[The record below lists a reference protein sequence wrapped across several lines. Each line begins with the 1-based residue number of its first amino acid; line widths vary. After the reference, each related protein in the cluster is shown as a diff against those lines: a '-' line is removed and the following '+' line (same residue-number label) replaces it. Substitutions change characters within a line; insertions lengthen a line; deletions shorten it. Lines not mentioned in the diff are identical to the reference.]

1 MKKYIYL
8 TIAILLTQAKA
19 TIAQDLSMNYYSYIH
34 NLYNLNPAYC
44 AIGHKLEGIID
55 VRQKISLNSTNSMI
69 GLNGEITE
77 NQGVG
82 ARLIADLRGP
92 FQTALFDATYGYKLH
107 LNENSNLIFGL
118 SAGFVN
124 RSLNT
129 SKIQNYAD
137 LDQNDPL
144 LNNSNFASTSFT
156 TGAGLIYEY
165 KKFQASVSAPQL
177 IGENQ
182 KLDNFYTL
190 MLARIF
196 HLGSDF
202 KLTPMLFYFHTPVTK
217 DFMSLQLKT
226 QYLNKLWLQL
236 GYQTSEVFNACIGY
250 NISGFG
256 FAYNFYT
263 SNSLMNVQT
272 SGTNEFILTFKLN
285 KKAKGHDNEFIKNS
299 IEHIY

>member
-1 MKKYIYL
+1 
-8 TIAILLTQAKA
+8 
-19 TIAQDLSMNYYSYIH
+19 MNYYSYIH
-34 NLYNLNPAYC
+34 NLYNINPAYC

-55 VRQKISLNSTNSMI
+55 VRQKISLNSTNAMI
-69 GLNGEITE
+69 GLNGAITE

-82 ARLIADLRGP
+82 MRLISDLRGP
-92 FQTALFDATYGYKLH
+92 FQTTLFDGTYGYKLP

-118 SAGFVN
+118 SVGIVN

-156 TGAGLIYEY
+156 SSAGLIYEY
-165 KKFQASVSAPQL
+165 KKFQASFSAPQL
-177 IGENQ
+177 IGVNQ
-182 KLDNFYTL
+182 RIDNFYSL
-190 MLARIF
+190 MLARVF
-196 HLGSDF
+196 HLGNDF
-202 KLTPMLFYFHTPVTK
+202 KVTPMLFYFRTPVTQ
-217 DFMSLQLKT
+217 DFMSLQVKTEYLK
-226 QYLNKLWLQL
+226 KFWLQV
-236 GYQTSEVFNACIGY
+236 GYQTSEVFNACVGY
-250 NISGFG
+250 NLSTFG

-285 KKAKGHDNEFIKNS
+285 RKAKGHDNSFIKNS
-299 IEHIY
+299 IEHIE